1 MSAVLGRTKLPIVDV
16 IETGMGIILPIV
28 DGPEVG
34 VGLGVG
40 GFGLGGS
47 ALLAEACMAFAA
59 RIIKTRAKARNVRKI
74 IFVCIR
80 YLIFQ
85 NGWVAGSCRQRSNV

>member
-1 MSAVLGRTKLPIVDV
+1 MSAVLGRTKLPVEAV

-28 DGPEVG
+28 GGPEVG

-47 ALLAEACMAFAA
+47 AWLAEACMAFVA
-59 RIIKTRAKARNVRKI
+59 RIVRTRTKTRNVRK

-85 NGWVAGSCRQRSNV
+85 NGWVAGSCRPRSNI

>member
-1 MSAVLGRTKLPIVDV
+1 MSAVLGRVKLPPLDV

-28 DGPEVG
+28 GGPEVG

-59 RIIKTRAKARNVRKI
+59 RIIKTRANTRTVRN
-74 IFVCIR
+74 IFFGIEIPLSFSVD
-80 YLIFQ
+80 
-85 NGWVAGSCRQRSNV
+85 G